1 MKTSTK
7 IPDRTRTTRTQTA
20 SVDDAAWSGE
30 RPDAHLATGP
40 SRRRPSSWVVA
51 AVVFVTLIGLASAIF
66 VITRTTDTPEVV
78 AATVTGPAVG
88 SQEFL
93 SKLAEQGYIPAE
105 SVHMQR
111 LLLERLVA
119 SGDIPAASLEP
130 SRALMESVYTPY
142 ELLLLGAVASG
153 HIPAETL
160 DTDTFRDKELIVRRG
175 GTIEDLP

>member
-1 MKTSTK
+1 MQTGVK
-7 IPDRTRTTRTQTA
+7 IPDRTRTTTVPTA
-20 SVDDAAWSGE
+20 PVDETVRGGE
-30 RPDAHLATGP
+30 RPDAHVATGP
-40 SRRRPSSWVVA
+40 SRRRPSSWVIA
-51 AVVFVTLIGLASAIF
+51 SVVFVTLIGLASAIF
-66 VITRTTDTPEVV
+66 VTTRTADAPEVV

-93 SKLAEQGYIPAE
+93 YKLAEQGYIPME
-105 SVHMQR
+105 SVDMQR

-142 ELLLLGAVASG
+142 ELLLLEAVESG

-160 DTDTFRDKELIVRRG
+160 DTDTFREKELILRRG

>member
-1 MKTSTK
+1 MQTGVK
-7 IPDRTRTTRTQTA
+7 IPDRTRTTTVPAAPVDEAVRVSERTEEHVTA
-20 SVDDAAWSGE
+20 
-30 RPDAHLATGP
+30 GP
-40 SRRRPSSWVVA
+40 SRRRPSSWVIA
-51 AVVFVTLIGLASAIF
+51 SVVFVTLIGLASAIF
-66 VITRTTDTPEVV
+66 VITRTADAPEVV

-93 SKLAEQGYIPAE
+93 YKLAEQGYIPME
-105 SVHMQR
+105 SVDTQR

-142 ELLLLGAVASG
+142 ELLLLEAVESG